1 MMQMVKVHS
10 LGQSSRRST
19 FIFEDAWIPSTVFFA
34 ATPSAADILLL
45 QFVDTIERHS
55 MGVVGD
61 EVVVVINKQVQFFL
75 RFLLQIVWI
84 IQRK

>member
-55 MGVVGD
+55 MGVVG
-61 EVVVVINKQVQFFL
+61 VVINKQEQFFL